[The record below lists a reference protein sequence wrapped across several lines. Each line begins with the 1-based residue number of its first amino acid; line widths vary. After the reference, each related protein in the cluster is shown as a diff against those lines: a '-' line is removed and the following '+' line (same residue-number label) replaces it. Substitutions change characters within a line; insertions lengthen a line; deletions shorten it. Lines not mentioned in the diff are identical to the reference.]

1 MALLIPI
8 LAAACIAAYT
18 LYFLANRFVA
28 WKRLR
33 HISGPAEAAWSQSW
47 LVRHQLGGD
56 MCFDLEA
63 VCNKYGPLARVGP
76 NFLVCSEPSE
86 IRRVW
91 SVHSGYQ
98 RADWYKG
105 YRIDPSSDSVL
116 TAIENKEHHRL
127 RTQLLP
133 GYMGRGQGGQE
144 KLLDEQVLKFIKL
157 VERAYL
163 SDNVATREMDMGDVF
178 VYLTQDITSAI
189 EFGEP
194 FGYLDS
200 NADTNGIIKALDS
213 MKLPCAVLAL
223 LPSVTAVAQ
232 STVFT
237 PFLPKPTDPTGV
249 GRMLGIVKAHVD
261 KRYGEKKQK
270 RTDVLQSF
278 VDSGLSQKEVEAE
291 ALVHL
296 LGGSDTTATA
306 LRIAVFHISSNPRA
320 YRRLQAEIDSAA
332 SSVTRPIIADA
343 EAKKLPY
350 LQATIKEALRMW
362 PPISGLMPK
371 VSARDDVICGK
382 AVPAGTMVGWCAFGA
397 MKNKG
402 VFGENADD
410 FEPAR
415 WLEAEPE
422 KLKEMEATQALVF
435 VAGTRWECLGK
446 KLAYSELGKVLF
458 EFFLRFD
465 VSMINPA
472 KPFSWSNQGFTT
484 HQNMK
489 AKVTK
494 RDVAGSN

>member
-1 MALLIPI
+1 MAVLGTSLLS
-8 LAAACIAAYT
+8 ACVAVYV
-18 LYFLANRFVA
+18 LYSVANRLVA
-28 WKRLR
+28 WRRLR
-33 HISGPAEAAWSQSW
+33 HISGPVEAAWSQSW
-47 LVRHQLGGD
+47 LVRHQFGGD
-56 MCFDLEA
+56 MCFDLDA
-63 VCNKYGPLARVGP
+63 VCNKYGSLARVGP
-76 NFLVCSEPSE
+76 NFLVCSDPYE
-86 IRRVW
+86 IRRIW

-116 TAIENKEHHRL
+116 TAIENKEHHRI

-144 KLLDEQVLKFIKL
+144 KVLDEQVLKFIQL
-157 VERAYL
+157 LERAYL
-163 SDNVATREMDMGDVF
+163 SDGTTTREMDMGEVF

-189 EFGEP
+189 EFGES

-232 STVFT
+232 SPAFAS
-237 PFLPKPTDPTGV
+237 FLPKPTDPTGV
-249 GRMLGIVKAHVD
+249 GRMLGIVRAHVD
-261 KRYGEKKQK
+261 KRYGEKKENK
-270 RTDVLQSF
+270 SDVLQSF

-306 LRIAVFHISSNPRA
+306 LRIAVFHISANPRA
-320 YRRLQAEIDSAA
+320 YRRLQAEIDAA
-332 SSVTRPIIADA
+332 VSSVTRPIISDA
-343 EAKKLPY
+343 VAKKLPY

-382 AVPAGTMVGWCAFGA
+382 EVPAGTLVGWCAFGA
-397 MKNKG
+397 MKNKE
-402 VFGENADD
+402 VFGENARD

-415 WLEAEPE
+415 WLEAEPHR
-422 KLKEMEATQALVF
+422 LKEMEATQALVF

-458 EFFLRFD
+458 E
-465 VSMINPA
+465 VS
-472 KPFSWSNQGFTT
+472 
-484 HQNMK
+484 
-489 AKVTK
+489 V
-494 RDVAGSN
+494 V